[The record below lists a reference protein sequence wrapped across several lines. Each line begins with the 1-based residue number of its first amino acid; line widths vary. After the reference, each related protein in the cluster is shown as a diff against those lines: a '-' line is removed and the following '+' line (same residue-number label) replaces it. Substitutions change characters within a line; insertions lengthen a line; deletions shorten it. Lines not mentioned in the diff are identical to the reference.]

1 MPKYK
6 RVLLK
11 LSGEALAGDNKD
23 LIIVKDVIVPIAET
37 IKQVRELGI
46 DVGIV
51 VGAGN
56 IWRGKVA
63 DEVGMDRSNA
73 DYMGMIATIINAM
86 ALGDI
91 LNRIGVK
98 TKVVTAFEVKGVTE
112 EYNKEVAMQ
121 YLDEGYVVIF
131 GGGTGKPFFSTDTC
145 AALKAIDI
153 NADVIL
159 MAKNGVEGVYSD
171 DPKSNPNAMLYSE
184 LDYHTILE
192 KQLKVMDKAA
202 VAITSKANMEIVVF
216 NMNDMRNIIKVV
228 NGDKIGTIIRKG

>member
-23 LIIVKDVIVPIAET
+23 LIIVKDVIMPLAET
-37 IKQVRELGI
+37 IKRVRELGI

-63 DEVGMDRSNA
+63 EEVGMDRSNA

-112 EYNKEVAMQ
+112 EYEKEKTLQ
-121 YLDEGYVVIF
+121 YLDEGNVVIF

-153 NADVIL
+153 KADVIL

-171 DPKSNPNAMLYSE
+171 DPKINPEAELYSE
-184 LDYHTILE
+184 LDYHTILA

-202 VAITSKANMEIVVF
+202 VAITNQANMEIVVF
-216 NMNDMRNIIKVV
+216 NMNDMNNIIKVV